1 MKLPNSLLE
10 CLTILAVQELIAG
23 ASSSRGLRTEISRRI
38 DPWIELA
45 EAQISRFV
53 DRSPSGALLPVHSI
67 AQLVVAMYVGLET
80 IAHLD
85 RERLKV
91 EDLFGAGML
100 LAPAID
106 DLLGKED
113 GKR

>member
-1 MKLPNSLLE
+1 
-10 CLTILAVQELIAG
+10 
-23 ASSSRGLRTEISRRI
+23 
-38 DPWIELA
+38 
-45 EAQISRFV
+45 
-53 DRSPSGALLPVHSI
+53 
-67 AQLVVAMYVGLET
+67 MYVGLET